1 MKRVRKPRHAPAT
14 NAALQLNW
22 SIQLSS
28 SNQTSKFHKWQIPIF
43 AKEGSKRRALTEED
57 LTLLAETYLEMF
69 LPFFTNQPEG
79 SINPQ
84 ITLNFSSKM
93 KQKLGLAY
101 LFEHK
106 IRLNL
111 SYFREDPSL
120 LPYTLF
126 HEMTHIWLY
135 DCMFDPGHT
144 KRFYAKMSEFQIT
157 GLAVDPEVHVH
168 RRIAPEGKFVYI
180 CPNCSNRWFMR
191 ERLNYSIFCGH
202 CFDREGI
209 EYFAKQRKQQKSQ
222 SDRRDIDSAA

>member
-1 MKRVRKPRHAPAT
+1 MKRDKNPRHASAV

-22 SIQLSS
+22 SIQNDRSR
-28 SNQTSKFHKWQIPIF
+28 KPRKWQMLF
-43 AKEGSKRRALTEED
+43 VDEAASTGRMLTEAE
-57 LTLLAETYLEMF
+57 LTVLAESFLEMF

-84 ITLNFSSKM
+84 ITLCFSSKM

-111 SYFREDPSL
+111 SYFRNDPSL

-144 KRFYAKMSEFQIT
+144 QRFYNKMSEFHVT
-157 GLAVDPEVHVH
+157 GLAVDPDVHVH

-191 ERLNYSIFCGH
+191 ERLKYSIFCGH
-202 CFDREGI
+202 CYDREGV
-209 EYFAKQRKQQKSQ
+209 EYFAKQRKQPKSQ
-222 SDRRDIDSAA
+222 VASDDVGSAA

>member
-1 MKRVRKPRHAPAT
+1 MKRDKTPRHASAV

-22 SIQLSS
+22 SVP
-28 SNQTSKFHKWQIPIF
+28 SNGHSRKLRKWQTPLVND
-43 AKEGSKRRALTEED
+43 AMVTSRELTEEE
-57 LTLLAETYLEMF
+57 LTLLAESYLEMF
-69 LPFFTNQPEG
+69 LPFFTNQAEG

-84 ITLNFSSKM
+84 ITLRFSSKM

-111 SYFREDPSL
+111 SYFRTDPSL

-144 KRFYAKMSEFQIT
+144 KRFYNKMSEFQVT
-157 GLAVDPEVHVH
+157 GLAVDPDVHVH

-191 ERLNYSIFCGH
+191 ERLTYTIFCGH
-202 CFDREGI
+202 CFDREGV
-209 EYFAKQRKQQKSQ
+209 EYFAKQRKQPKPQ
-222 SDRRDIDSAA
+222 SDVGSAA

>member
-1 MKRVRKPRHAPAT
+1 MKRDKTPRHASAV

-22 SIQLSS
+22 SVPTIGQSRNLP
-28 SNQTSKFHKWQIPIF
+28 KWQMPSIQE
-43 AKEGSKRRALTEED
+43 AVSNGRAFSEEELTD
-57 LTLLAETYLEMF
+57 LAESYIERF
-69 LPFFTNQPEG
+69 LPFFTNQAEG
-79 SINPQ
+79 SIDPK
-84 ITLNFSSKM
+84 ITLQFSSKM

-111 SYFREDPSL
+111 SYFRKDPTL

-144 KRFYAKMSEFQIT
+144 KRFYNKMSEFQVT
-157 GLAVDPEVHVH
+157 GLAVDQDVHVH

-191 ERLNYSIFCGH
+191 KRLNYTIFCGH

-209 EYFAKQRKQQKSQ
+209 EYFAKQRKQPKPQ
-222 SDRRDIDSAA
+222 SDSGDIGSAA

>member
-1 MKRVRKPRHAPAT
+1 MKRDKAPRHASAV

-22 SIQLSS
+22 SVPNSS
-28 SNQTSKFHKWQIPIF
+28 QSEMSRKWQVPSIQEAISNGRVLS
-43 AKEGSKRRALTEED
+43 EDELTV
-57 LTLLAETYLEMF
+57 LAESYIELF
-69 LPFFTNQPEG
+69 LPFFTNQTEG

-84 ITLNFSSKM
+84 IILQFSSKM

-111 SYFREDPSL
+111 SYFRKDPSL

-135 DCMFDPGHT
+135 DCMLDPGHT
-144 KRFYAKMSEFQIT
+144 KRFYNKMSEFQIT
-157 GLAVDPEVHVH
+157 GLAVDLDLHVH

-191 ERLNYSIFCGH
+191 ERLRYTIFCGH

-209 EYFAKQRKQQKSQ
+209 EYFAIQRKQLKPQ
-222 SDRRDIDSAA
+222 SDSGDIGSAA

>member
-1 MKRVRKPRHAPAT
+1 MKRDKTSRHASAVNPALHLT
-14 NAALQLNW
+14 WAKTLDRSQIRNKWLLPIVGQSVCAGETLTGAQL
-22 SIQLSS
+22 
-28 SNQTSKFHKWQIPIF
+28 T
-43 AKEGSKRRALTEED
+43 A
-57 LTLLAETYLEMF
+57 LAETYLEMF
-69 LPFFTNQPEG
+69 LPFFTDQREG

-84 ITLNFSSKM
+84 VQLQFSPKM

-144 KRFYAKMSEFQIT
+144 QRFYNKMAEFQIT
-157 GLAVDPEVHVH
+157 GLSIDPDVYVH
-168 RRIAPEGKFVYI
+168 RRIASEGKFVYI
-180 CPNCSNRWFMR
+180 CPNCSNRWYMR
-191 ERLNYSIFCGH
+191 ERLKHAIYCGH
-202 CFDREGI
+202 CYDREGV
-209 EYFAKQRKQQKSQ
+209 EHFARRLKQDTGRPTG
-222 SDRRDIDSAA
+222 DIDSAA